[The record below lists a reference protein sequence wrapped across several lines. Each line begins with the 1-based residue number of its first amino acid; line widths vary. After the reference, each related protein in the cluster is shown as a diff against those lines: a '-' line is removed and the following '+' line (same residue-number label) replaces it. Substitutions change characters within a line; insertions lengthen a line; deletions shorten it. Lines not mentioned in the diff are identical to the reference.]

1 MFLFLRGKYMYKRV
15 LLKFSG
21 EALKGNSSSIVD
33 SDMMKGLA
41 SMIAEMRKEGTQVCI
56 VIGAGNIWRGK
67 IASDNGL
74 DRVPADYMGMLGTVI
89 NAVTMSSVLKNINVA
104 SLVTSAV
111 PAIEGV
117 TVTYSP
123 EVADKAMNEGKVVF
137 LSGGTGKPYFTT
149 DTAATMRA
157 IELNCDAILIGKNGV
172 DGIYDDNPATN
183 PKAKFISEITFNEI
197 IKRNLQVMDISAIE
211 LIKDKDI
218 DVRVFSM
225 EDPNNFIRVAKGE
238 SLGTTCKKGE

>member
-1 MFLFLRGKYMYKRV
+1 MYKRV

-21 EALKGNSSSIVD
+21 EALKGSSNAIFD
-33 SDMMKGLA
+33 SKMLSGLGATVA
-41 SMIAEMRKEGTQVCI
+41 SLVKEGTQVCI

-67 IASDNGL
+67 IASENGL
-74 DRVPADYMGMLGTVI
+74 DRIPADYMGMLGTVI
-89 NAVTMSSVLKNINVA
+89 NAVTMSSVLKNINVD

-111 PAIEGV
+111 PAIDGV
-117 TVTYSP
+117 TVTYTP
-123 EVADKAMNEGKVVF
+123 EVADKAMNDGKVVF
-137 LSGGTGKPYFTT
+137 LSGGTGKPMFTT

-183 PKAKFISEITFNEI
+183 PNAKFIPEITFNEI

-238 SLGTTCKKGE
+238 TLGTTCKKGE

>member
-41 SMIAEMRKEGTQVCI
+41 SMITEMRKEGTQVCI

-89 NAVTMSSVLKNINVA
+89 NAVTMSSVLKNINVP

-111 PAIEGV
+111 PVIEGV

-183 PKAKFISEITFNEI
+183 PNAKFISEITFNEI